1 MSATVYALTAE
12 VREAALDVKAVQRR
26 IRDAGSRVH
35 EWRPAEARA
44 RARMV
49 AISREQGRDQTN
61 PAHVSGLR
69 PEQSAPA
76 PFRGPS
82 PE

>member
-35 EWRPAEARA
+35 EWYPAEARA

-49 AISREQGRDQTN
+49 AISREQGQWRGQTN
-61 PAHVSGLR
+61 QPHAAG
-69 PEQSAPA
+69 APA
-76 PFRGPS
+76 
-82 PE
+82 E